1 MNTRNERTDG
11 TAKGQPIPAHRRILI
26 VEDDQR
32 LAEVIRE
39 WFTML
44 GHQVTVATR
53 GIEALNHVSR
63 VNFDAI
69 ICDMVMPQMP
79 GEMFYIAVGKLKPR
93 LSERFVFITG
103 FRDRPDIAAFF
114 QRYNG
119 PALEKPLSMLAL
131 SEAVEQVV
139 AGRKKSSVAA

>member
-1 MNTRNERTDG
+1 MPNGKT
-11 TAKGQPIPAHRRILI
+11 IPQRRRILI
-26 VEDDQR
+26 LEDDRR

-39 WFTML
+39 WFAML
-44 GHQVTVATR
+44 GDSVTVATR
-53 GIEALNHVSR
+53 GIEALNHISR

-103 FRDRPDIAAFF
+103 FRDRPDIAEFL

-139 AGRKKSSVAA
+139 AERRKPSVAA